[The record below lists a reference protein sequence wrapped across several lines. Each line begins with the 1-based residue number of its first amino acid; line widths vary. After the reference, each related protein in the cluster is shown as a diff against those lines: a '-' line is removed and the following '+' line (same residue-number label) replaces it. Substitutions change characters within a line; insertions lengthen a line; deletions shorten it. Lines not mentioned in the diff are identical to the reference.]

1 MTTVTTRELL
11 APEQTVPDLEA
22 ILEHAILN
30 AERSLQRTIGPSSL
44 GSECDR
50 CLVLELAGEK
60 APEETAPWL
69 PTIGTAV
76 HGWLEEAMIRH
87 LATTGSDRYIPEGR
101 VMVGVVD
108 GTEIWGSSD
117 LFDTYTGT
125 VVDYKVVGTTTLRA
139 TRKGGAKLTYRR
151 QAQLYGKGW
160 EDKGYQ
166 VRSVAIWML
175 PRNGFTI
182 GAGYLHQEPYDR
194 AIAERVIAHADMLAA
209 AVRTLGVEAVLAA
222 IPTHTGT
229 EFACPSPDKG
239 PVTADAFLGIR

>member
-1 MTTVTTRELL
+1 MSVTYNWLPAERTI
-11 APEQTVPDLEA
+11 PDLEA

-30 AERSLQRTIGPSSL
+30 AERSLQTTIGPSSL
-44 GSECDR
+44 GAECDR
-50 CLVLELAGEK
+50 CLVLEMGGRKPAEQ
-60 APEETAPWL
+60 TAPWL

-76 HGWLEEAMIRH
+76 HAWAEEAMIRH
-87 LATTGSDRYIPEGR
+87 LARTGSDRYIPEGR

-117 LFDTYTGT
+117 LFDIHTGT

-139 TRKGGAKLTYRR
+139 TRKAGAKLTYRR
-151 QAQLYGKGW
+151 QAHLYGKGW
-160 EDKGYQ
+160 EDKGYD

-194 AIAERVIAHADMLAA
+194 ALAEATIAHADMLAA
-209 AVRTLGVEAVLAA
+209 AIRTLGLEAVLAA
-222 IPTHTGT
+222 VPTHTGT
-229 EFACPSPDKG
+229 EFACPSPEKAT
-239 PVTADAFLGIR
+239 PTAEAFLGA